1 MAVRTGIV
9 VGESR
14 AAGAKAV
21 MERRLTAI
29 LAADVVG
36 YSRLMGA
43 NEVGTLQALQQ
54 HHAELVV
61 PEIARHRGRIVKLTG
76 DGLLAEFASV
86 VGAVESAM
94 AIQRAMPGRNADV
107 PEDRRI
113 AYRIGINLDDVIVQD
128 DDLFGDGVNIA
139 ARLEGIA
146 RPGGVAV
153 SQSVHDNVENRLDV
167 SFADRGPQHLK
178 NIAMP
183 VRVFDV
189 VLGIDGGSTT
199 MADPMAMASPSIA
212 VLPFTNMSGDAE
224 QEYFSD
230 GITEDLITDL
240 SKISALFVVGRHTSF
255 TYKNLPSHLDRI
267 AAELGVRFLLEG
279 SVRKAGNR
287 IRITAQLID
296 GCTGGHLWAERYDRD
311 LTDIFAIQDEITK
324 AIVEQ
329 LRVRLLP
336 EEMTIFG
343 QTPTENVEAYNLYLK
358 GREYFHNPTKA
369 FLQLARQMFVR
380 AAELDRSF
388 ARAFAGTAN
397 CDARLVGWYGVR
409 VPLEEILD
417 LASKALELDPRLAE
431 AHAARGEALRV
442 AGRYE
447 EATAAFEQALA
458 LDPNSFEANLAYARL
473 ARGVGNLE
481 KSVDLFIRA
490 LEVQP
495 NDYQAPLLVQSI
507 LHALGR
513 DEEAEKYAR
522 LGLDRAEEALRL
534 HPEGSRPAQ
543 LAGPTAAIM
552 GDRAAAIRWIDR
564 ALWIDPDD
572 AQALY
577 NVACTWSLLGEVD
590 KALNVLE
597 VWAECGGALA
607 RNWLER
613 DPDLDP
619 IRTHPRFVKLLD
631 SFNARLGEQ
640 ALPTASASPQL
651 S

>member
-1 MAVRTGIV
+1 
-9 VGESR
+9 
-14 AAGAKAV
+14 

-43 NEVGTLQALQQ
+43 NEVGTLQALQEVHQ
-54 HHAELVV
+54 QLVN
-61 PEIARHRGRIVKLTG
+61 PAIDRHGGRVVKLTG
-76 DGLLAEFASV
+76 DGLLAEFPSV
-86 VGAVESAM
+86 VGAMECAV
-94 AIQRAMPGRNADV
+94 AIQQEMPSRNVDV

-113 AYRIGINLDDVIVQD
+113 QFRVGINLDDVIVQG

-146 RPGGVAV
+146 RPGGIAV
-153 SQSVHDNVENRLDV
+153 SQSVRDNVESRLEV
-167 SFADRGPQHLK
+167 TFSDRGQQHLK

-189 VLGIDGGSTT
+189 VLDTGAVPAM

-212 VLPFTNMSGDAE
+212 ILPFSNMSGDPE

-230 GITEDLITDL
+230 GITEDIITDL

-255 TYKNLPSHLDRI
+255 TYKNMAAHLDRI

-287 IRITAQLID
+287 LRITAQLID

-311 LTDIFAIQDEITK
+311 LIDIFAIQDEITK
-324 AIVEQ
+324 AIVGQ

-336 EEMTIFG
+336 EEMMELG
-343 QTPTENVEAYNLYLK
+343 QTPTHDVEAYNLYLK

-369 FLQLARQMFVR
+369 FIGLARQLFMR
-380 AAELDRSF
+380 AAELDPTF
-388 ARAFAGTAN
+388 ARAFAGIAN

-409 VPLEEILD
+409 IPLDDIL
-417 LASKALELDPRLAE
+417 AMAGKALELDPRLAD
-431 AHAARGEALRV
+431 AYAARGEALRV
-442 AGRYE
+442 AGRYD
-447 EATAAFEQALA
+447 EAIDAFDQALA

-473 ARGVGNLE
+473 ARGVGNLDR
-481 KSVDLFIRA
+481 SVDLFIRA

-495 NDYQAPLLVQSI
+495 TDYQAPLLVQSI

-513 DEEAEKYAR
+513 REEAEKYAR
-522 LGLDRAEEALRL
+522 LGLARAEEALAL

-543 LAGPTAAIM
+543 LAAPAAAQL
-552 GDRAAAIRWIDR
+552 GDREGAIRWIER
-564 ALWIDPDD
+564 ALWVDPDD
-572 AQALY
+572 AQAQY
-577 NVACTWSLLGEVD
+577 NVACAWSLLGEVD
-590 KALNVLE
+590 RALDVLE
-597 VWAECGGALA
+597 GWAERGGVLA
-607 RNWLER
+607 RNWLEC
-613 DPDLDP
+613 DPDLEP
-619 IRTHPRFVKLLD
+619 VRSHPRFARLLEM
-631 SFNARLGEQ
+631 FNAQ
-640 ALPTASASPQL
+640 QVQQPQPVG
-651 S
+651 